1 MCIFLGVKRPIQTLA
16 EKAERNKRIA
26 AEFAAGVPARVL
38 AEANL
43 TSVGRIFQITKSMG
57 ITPPDR
63 SQKADLATMCAEGK
77 TEEEMAHALG
87 VTKLAIHK
95 RLWKMGL
102 KAHKNEPTRWE
113 DLAKNFEFSSGC
125 WIWKGSMNAYGYGR
139 YRKMSKTKLT
149 SLMAHRAVYEQLVGP
164 IPDHLELDHLCRE
177 RACVNP
183 GHLEPVDHQENCI
196 RGLRGPRDSC
206 PKGHPFKGEN
216 LYAYGTTKL
225 CRICRKEAMAR
236 FFAKKGTRKNAKSA

>member
-1 MCIFLGVKRPIQTLA
+1 MRWSHQPKDTAARDAG
-16 EKAERNKRIA
+16 IA
-26 AEFAAGVPARVL
+26 ADYIGGATVKEIAAKVRLTTTMVSRILKQEGVPVRDPSRKVELSA
-38 AEANL
+38 
-43 TSVGRIFQITKSMG
+43 
-57 ITPPDR
+57 
-63 SQKADLATMCAEGK
+63 MCADGK
-77 TEEEMAHALG
+77 TEEEMAEALG

-102 KAHKNEPTRWE
+102 KARKNEPTRWE

-196 RGLRGPRDSC
+196 RGLRGPRDFC

-225 CRICRKEAMAR
+225 CRICRADAMRR
-236 FFAKKGTRKNAKSA
+236 FYQKKRERNAQPS